1 MTSRQTLLAI
11 MAPLCWG
18 VGFTVA
24 KPAVTHFPPL
34 FMMFLIYGSIAI
46 VMALTSRDKIRTPWT
61 TIMLIA
67 ALAVTIQGAFI
78 FGGLRGLSATTA
90 TLVLQIQVPISI
102 LIAWMIGA
110 ESFDLRK
117 LIGTL
122 VSLLGVAMV
131 VGLPEDTPPLIPVV
145 MMIVGSF
152 IWALGQVMIQT
163 RGRDSGMLLLKANAL
178 AGTPQ
183 LLLATLLLESGQI
196 EALRSAG
203 TTEWL
208 TLAFVGVVGFYLAYS
223 IWFTLLRQ
231 CRMDDVA
238 PYLLLMPLT
247 GFITAA
253 LFLGETIS
261 LAQVLGGLVILLG
274 LAIVSIRFPVPKKT

>member
-1 MTSRQTLLAI
+1 MTSRQILLAI

-18 VGFTVA
+18 VGFTLA

-34 FMMFLIYGSIAI
+34 FMMLMIYGGIAI
-46 VMALTSRDKIRTPWT
+46 VMLLTSREKIRTPWT
-61 TIMLIA
+61 TVMLIA

-78 FGGLRGLSATTA
+78 FGGLRGLPATTA

-102 LIAWMIGA
+102 MIAWMIGA

-122 VSLLGVAMV
+122 VSLLGVGLV
-131 VGLPEDTPPLIPVV
+131 VGLPEETPPLIPVV

-152 IWALGQVMIQT
+152 IWGLGQVMIQT

-203 TTEWL
+203 TSEWL

-238 PYLLLMPLT
+238 PYLLLMPVT
-247 GFITAA
+247 GFLTAA
-253 LFLGETIS
+253 LFLGESIS

-274 LAIVSIRFPVPKKT
+274 LAIVSIRFAVPKRT

>member
-1 MTSRQTLLAI
+1 MTSRQILLAT

-18 VGFTVA
+18 VGFTLA

-34 FMMFLIYGSIAI
+34 FMMFLIYGGIAV
-46 VMALTSRDKIRTPWT
+46 VMLLTSREKIATPWPT
-61 TIMLIA
+61 VMIIA

-78 FGGLRGLSATTA
+78 FGGLRALPATTA

-102 LIAWMIGA
+102 MIAWAIGA
-110 ESFDLRK
+110 ESFNLRK

-122 VSLLGVAMV
+122 VSLAGVAMV
-131 VGLPEDTPPLIPVV
+131 VGLPEDTPPLIPVL

-152 IWALGQVMIQT
+152 IWGLGQVMIQT

-183 LLLATLLLESGQI
+183 LILASLLLESGQS

-203 TTEWL
+203 VSQWL
-208 TLAFVGVVGFYLAYS
+208 TLGFVGVVGFYLAYS

-238 PYLLLMPLT
+238 PYLLLMPVT

-253 LFLGETIS
+253 AFLGESIS

-274 LAIVSIRFPVPKKT
+274 LAIVSLRFAVPERT

>member
-102 LIAWMIGA
+102 VIAWMIGA

-208 TLAFVGVVGFYLAYS
+208 TLAFVAVVGFYLAYS

-274 LAIVSIRFPVPKKT
+274 LAIVSIRFPVPKRT

>member
-1 MTSRQTLLAI
+1 MTSRQILFAI
-11 MAPLCWG
+11 LAPLCWG
-18 VGFTVA
+18 VGFTLA
-24 KPAVTHFPPL
+24 KPAVSHFPPL
-34 FMMFLIYGSIAI
+34 FMMFLIYGVIAI
-46 VMALTSRDKIRTPWT
+46 VMMVTNREKITTPWT
-61 TIMLIA
+61 TVMLIA

-78 FGGLRGLSATTA
+78 FGGLKALPATTA
-90 TLVLQIQVPISI
+90 TLILQIQVPMSI
-102 LIAWMIGA
+102 IIAWMMGA

-117 LIGTL
+117 LIGTA
-122 VSLLGVAMV
+122 VALLGVAMV
-131 VGLPEDTPPLIPVV
+131 VGLPEDTPPLIPVL

-152 IWALGQVMIQT
+152 IWGLGQVLIQT

-183 LLLATLLLESGQI
+183 LLLATVLLETGQI

-203 TTEWL
+203 PTEWM

-253 LFLGETIS
+253 LVLGESIS
-261 LAQVLGGLVILLG
+261 AAQVLGGLVILLG
-274 LAIVSIRFPVPKKT
+274 LAIVSIRFGVPRRA

>member
-102 LIAWMIGA
+102 VIAWMIGA

-274 LAIVSIRFPVPKKT
+274 LAIVSIRFPVPKRT